1 MKSKQDLFPKL
12 REIFFKRISLFLH
25 GNRDG
30 VSLNFLQKSTNGI
43 FLSTEEFMIH
53 SKLNYFNLQQDLSVA
68 KTLYKKV
75 LEEHRLISSE
85 RWNAELELFSLL
97 YVLVKSKKPQL
108 LVETG
113 VANGVSTS
121 AIMSALEE
129 DNSSGSLNSFDV
141 LPETK
146 DAYTG
151 KGKWNFH
158 LLDKKRTHKQLS
170 AAVGNSPLIDI
181 WLHDSN
187 HGYRWQKFEYLLAL
201 SRLKEG
207 GILISDDI
215 DASPA
220 WGELAKS
227 HFRESY
233 IIFDSRKFVG
243 IAFK

>member
-1 MKSKQDLFPKL
+1 MKKTPVLFPKIT
-12 REIFFKRISLFLH
+12 EIFLKRASLFLH

-30 VSLNFLQKSTNGI
+30 VSLNFLQKNTNGI
-43 FLSTEEFMIH
+43 FLSTEDFMIN
-53 SKLNYFNLQQDLSVA
+53 SKLNYSDLLKDLSTA
-68 KTLYKKV
+68 KILYKKV
-75 LEEHRLISSE
+75 LEEHRLITSE

-121 AIMSALEE
+121 AIMSALDE

-146 DAYTG
+146 EAYLG

-170 AAVGNSPLIDI
+170 VAVGNSPLVDI

-227 HFRESY
+227 HFKESY

>member
-53 SKLNYFNLQQDLSVA
+53 SKLNYSNLQQDLSVA
-68 KTLYKKV
+68 KTLYKEV
-75 LEEHRLISSE
+75 LEEHRLITSE

-158 LLDKKRTHKQLS
+158 LLDKKRTHKQHS

-201 SRLKEG
+201 SILKEG

>member
-1 MKSKQDLFPKL
+1 MKKTPVLFPKIT
-12 REIFFKRISLFLH
+12 EIFLKRASLFLH

-30 VSLNFLQKSTNGI
+30 VSLNFLQKNTNGI
-43 FLSTEEFMIH
+43 FLSTEDFMIN
-53 SKLNYFNLQQDLSVA
+53 SKLNYSDILKDLSTA
-68 KTLYKKV
+68 KILYKKV
-75 LEEHRLISSE
+75 LEEHRLITNE
-85 RWNAELELFSLL
+85 RWNADLELFSLL

-121 AIMSALEE
+121 AIMSALDE

-146 DAYTG
+146 EAYLG

-158 LLDKKRTHKQLS
+158 LLDKKRTHKQLFV
-170 AAVGNSPLIDI
+170 AVGNFPLVDI

-201 SRLKEG
+201 SRLKEDG
-207 GILISDDI
+207 VLISDDI

>member
-1 MKSKQDLFPKL
+1 MKKTPVLFPKIT
-12 REIFFKRISLFLH
+12 EIFLKRASLFLH

-30 VSLNFLQKSTNGI
+30 VSLNFLQKNTNGI
-43 FLSTEEFMIH
+43 FLSTEDFMIN
-53 SKLNYFNLQQDLSVA
+53 SKLNYSDLLKDLSTA
-68 KTLYKKV
+68 KILYKKV
-75 LEEHRLISSE
+75 LEEHRLITSE

-113 VANGVSTS
+113 VANGISTN
-121 AIMSALEE
+121 AIMSALDE
-129 DNSSGSLNSFDV
+129 DNSSGSLSSFDV

-146 DAYTG
+146 DAYLG

-170 AAVGNSPLIDI
+170 VAVGNSPLVDI

-201 SRLKEG
+201 SRLKEDG
-207 GILISDDI
+207 VLISDDI

>member
-1 MKSKQDLFPKL
+1 LKKMPVLFPKIT
-12 REIFFKRISLFLH
+12 EIFLKRASLFLH
-25 GNRDG
+25 GDRNG
-30 VSLNFLQKSTNGI
+30 VSLNFLQKSTNQI
-43 FLSTEEFMIH
+43 FLSTEDFMIN
-53 SKLNYFNLQQDLSVA
+53 SKLNYSDLQKDLSTA
-68 KTLYKKV
+68 KILYKKV
-75 LEEHRLISSE
+75 LEEHRLITSG

-129 DNSSGSLNSFDV
+129 DNSSGSLNSFDI

-146 DAYTG
+146 EAYLG
-151 KGKWNFH
+151 KGKWIFH

-170 AAVGNSPLIDI
+170 VAVGNSPLVDI

-201 SRLKEG
+201 SRLKEDG
-207 GILISDDI
+207 VLISDDI
-215 DASPA
+215 DASQA

>member
-1 MKSKQDLFPKL
+1 MKQDLFPRL
-12 REIFFKRISLFLH
+12 REIFFKRISLFFH

-43 FLSTEEFMIH
+43 FLSTKDFIIN
-53 SKLNYFNLQQDLSVA
+53 SKLNYSDLLNDMSTA
-68 KTLYKKV
+68 KTLYKRV
-75 LEEHRLISSE
+75 LEDQKLITNE

-97 YVLVKSKKPQL
+97 YVLIKLKKPQL
-108 LVETG
+108 VVETG
-113 VANGVSTS
+113 VANGISTN
-121 AIMSALEE
+121 AIMSAL
-129 DNSSGSLNSFDV
+129 NQYSSRGSLHSFDV

-146 DAYTG
+146 AAYTG
-151 KGKWNFH
+151 KGKWKFH

-170 AAVGNSPLIDI
+170 AAVRNSPLVDI
-181 WLHDSN
+181 WLHDPN

-201 SRLKEG
+201 SRLKED

-220 WGELAKS
+220 WGQLAKS
-227 HFRESY
+227 HFKESY

>member
-1 MKSKQDLFPKL
+1 LKKTPILFPKIT
-12 REIFFKRISLFLH
+12 EIFLKRASLFLH

-30 VSLNFLQKSTNGI
+30 VSLNFLQKNTNGI
-43 FLSTEEFMIH
+43 FLSTEDFMIN
-53 SKLNYFNLQQDLSVA
+53 SKLNYSDILKDLSTA
-68 KTLYKKV
+68 KILYKKV
-75 LEEHRLISSE
+75 LEEHRLITNE
-85 RWNAELELFSLL
+85 RWNADLELFSLL

-121 AIMSALEE
+121 AIMSALDE

-146 DAYTG
+146 EAYLG

-158 LLDKKRTHKQLS
+158 LLDKKRTHKQLFV
-170 AAVGNSPLIDI
+170 AVGNFPLVDI

-201 SRLKEG
+201 SRLKEDG
-207 GILISDDI
+207 VLISDDI

>member
-1 MKSKQDLFPKL
+1 MKKMPVLFPKIT
-12 REIFFKRISLFLH
+12 EIFLKRASLFLH
-25 GNRDG
+25 GDRNG
-30 VSLNFLQKSTNGI
+30 VSLNFLQKSTNQI
-43 FLSTEEFMIH
+43 FLSTEDFMIN
-53 SKLNYFNLQQDLSVA
+53 SKLNYSDLQKDLSTA
-68 KTLYKKV
+68 KILYKKV
-75 LEEHRLISSE
+75 LEEHRLITSG

-129 DNSSGSLNSFDV
+129 DNSSGSLNSFDI

-146 DAYTG
+146 EAYLG
-151 KGKWNFH
+151 KGKWIFH

-170 AAVGNSPLIDI
+170 VAVGNSPLVDI

-201 SRLKEG
+201 SRLMEDG
-207 GILISDDI
+207 VLISDDI
-215 DASPA
+215 DASQA

>member
-1 MKSKQDLFPKL
+1 MKKMPVLFPKIT
-12 REIFFKRISLFLH
+12 EIFLKRASLFLH
-25 GNRDG
+25 GDRNG
-30 VSLNFLQKSTNGI
+30 VSLNFLQKSTNQI
-43 FLSTEEFMIH
+43 FLSTEDFMIN
-53 SKLNYFNLQQDLSVA
+53 SKLNYSDLQKDLSTA
-68 KTLYKKV
+68 KILYKKV
-75 LEEHRLISSE
+75 LEEHRLITSG

-129 DNSSGSLNSFDV
+129 DNSSGSLNSFDI

-146 DAYTG
+146 EAYLG
-151 KGKWNFH
+151 KGKWIFH

-170 AAVGNSPLIDI
+170 EAVRNSPLVDI

-227 HFRESY
+227 HFKESY

>member
-1 MKSKQDLFPKL
+1 MKTKQDLFPRL

-43 FLSTEEFMIH
+43 FLSTEEFIIN
-53 SKLNYFNLQQDLSVA
+53 SKLNYSGLQKDLSTA
-68 KTLYKKV
+68 KSLYKKV
-75 LEEHRLISSE
+75 LEEHRLITSE
-85 RWNAELELFSLL
+85 RWNAELQLFSLL
-97 YVLVKSKKPQL
+97 YVLVKSKTPNF

-113 VANGVSTS
+113 VANGISTN
-121 AIMSALEE
+121 AIMSALDE
-129 DNSSGSLNSFDV
+129 DSSPGTLHSFDV

-151 KGKWNFH
+151 NGKWSFH
-158 LLDKKRTHKQLS
+158 LLDKKRTHKKLF
-170 AAVGNSPLIDI
+170 AAVGNFPLVDI

-201 SRLKEG
+201 SRLNQN

-220 WGELAKS
+220 WGEFISKQCKEA
-227 HFRESY
+227 Y
-233 IIFDSRKFVG
+233 IIFDSRKFIG